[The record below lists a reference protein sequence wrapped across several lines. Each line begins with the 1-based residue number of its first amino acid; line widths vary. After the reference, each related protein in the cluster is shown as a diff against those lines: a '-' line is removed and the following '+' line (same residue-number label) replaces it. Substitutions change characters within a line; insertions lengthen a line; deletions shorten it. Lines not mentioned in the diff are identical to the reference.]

1 MAALS
6 AEEKQEN
13 KNNDT
18 VLSNQSNVVDSTYQY
33 QFENFHQFFGMNI
46 DAQSM
51 NFSQHTK
58 HNLQYILIHR

>member
-18 VLSNQSNVVDSTYQY
+18 VISNQSNVVDSTYQY
-33 QFENFHQFFGMNI
+33 QFENFHQFCGMNI
-46 DAQSM
+46 DAPT
-51 NFSQHTK
+51 NEFFPT
-58 HNLQYILIHR
+58 YET